1 MRPSR
6 LGKMGSL
13 LLAALCM
20 VLLGK
25 SFGAAAEQAAEGQWQ
40 ARSVWDGAFTEE
52 QAKRGEALYRKNCAA
67 CHGSMLTGGET
78 ASALTG
84 GAFLSNW
91 NGLPMDDLFERIRR
105 SMPQAR
111 PGNRSG
117 QVNPNIL
124 ASVLSFNKFPAGKT
138 ELPVQIELLKQIRF
152 ESNRPEPKK

>member
-6 LGKMGSL
+6 LGKMRSL
-13 LLAALCM
+13 ALALLCM
-20 VLLGK
+20 ISSSG
-25 SFGAAAEQAAEGQWQ
+25 SRGAVAPQSGEGQWQ
-40 ARSVWDGAFTEE
+40 ARSVWDGAYTEE

-105 SMPQAR
+105 SM
-111 PGNRSG
+111 
-117 QVNPNIL
+117 
-124 ASVLSFNKFPAGKT
+124 
-138 ELPVQIELLKQIRF
+138 
-152 ESNRPEPKK
+152 